1 MPSELRKVILAVR
14 TTGIHR
20 STAWTASSAV
30 NMTRSALTLHLAFLP
45 LRADLS
51 IREAVE
57 LLSGVLNCAGI
68 SAPRIGH
75 LGGGLRIWAET
86 RSMASEGLQRP
97 RGRTCVWQ
105 R

>member
-57 LLSGVLNCAGI
+57 LLPGSLNGLCRYLGASNWPLRWGI
-68 SAPRIGH
+68 KDMG
-75 LGGGLRIWAET
+75 
-86 RSMASEGLQRP
+86 
-97 RGRTCVWQ
+97 
-105 R
+105 